1 MTDEEEQ
8 RYSQNLL
15 VKLSTLHSDV
25 VIPTQLVGHIHST
38 HEAVVEINILRA
50 RNVSHTSILG
60 TTLDGGRCRGRG
72 ICRHD
77 INQLRVSPYGYNQ
90 VIPLPNT
97 ALTPF
102 KVTCEK
108 YER

>member
-1 MTDEEEQ
+1 M
-8 RYSQNLL
+8 
-15 VKLSTLHSDV
+15 
-25 VIPTQLVGHIHST
+25 VIPTQLVGHIHFT

-50 RNVSHTSILG
+50 RKVSHTSILG
-60 TTLDGGRCRGRG
+60 MTLDGGRCRGRG

-77 INQLRVSPYGYNQ
+77 INQLCVVPYGYNQ